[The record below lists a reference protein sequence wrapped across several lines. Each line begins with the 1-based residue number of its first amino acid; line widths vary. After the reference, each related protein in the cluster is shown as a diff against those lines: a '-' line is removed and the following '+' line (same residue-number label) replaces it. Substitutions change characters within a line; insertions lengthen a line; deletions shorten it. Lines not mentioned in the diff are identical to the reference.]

1 MKRLL
6 LIVAILV
13 LFSGSVLAD
22 TVVGTTLVAVQEG
35 EWSGQPDL
43 NTLLTSQQDAEY
55 SGQPVAP
62 ASMVANQGSWLMAFN
77 VTTSTLV
84 SEEEANMTVGLRITD
99 VNEVTNKTSITLEFN
114 VNHPPA
120 YYNVFV
126 MDERGVVRHYKV
138 LLNGNSTTYTVTLNG
153 VYPFLFVAVTGE
165 GISFAGSLDFSVLF
179 DTAVTGGNLIP
190 FKVSSVGD
198 YDVYVVGGYAI
209 SPINVT
215 NTDTVYYII
224 ANRKLVRFIVE

>member
-1 MKRLL
+1 MAL
-6 LIVAILV
+6 LV
-13 LFSGSVLAD
+13 LFSGSVFAD
-22 TVVGTTLVAVQEG
+22 TVAGTTLVAVQEG

-43 NTLLTSQQDAEY
+43 NTVLSSQQNTEY
-55 SGQPVAP
+55 SGQPVVSTAV
-62 ASMVANQGSWLMAFN
+62 VANQGSWLAAFN

-84 SEEEANMTVGLRITD
+84 SEEEANMTIRLRITD
-99 VNEVTNKTSITLEFN
+99 INDTTNKTSITLEFN

-126 MDERGVVRHYKV
+126 ADERGVMKHYKV

-153 VYPFLFVAVTGE
+153 VYPYLFVVVAGE
-165 GISFAGSLDFSVLF
+165 GISFAGNLDFSVLF

-190 FKVSSVGD
+190 FKVSSVGE

-215 NTDTVYYII
+215 NTDKVYYII
-224 ANRKLVRFIVE
+224 ANKKLVKLIVD